1 MRRRIGSLSIV
12 GFFGLVAAAAA
23 QTPPSTVGASFDG
36 TYRFVSS
43 ARVNPTYTT
52 RNGQMGQCPDRR
64 AGPLH
69 VAKGRMRY
77 TTTTGYKLRGTV
89 GPQGELE
96 MHVLA
101 PPNTSNAGSAPID
114 LITTGAIDG
123 SGTAR
128 VRQSGHSC
136 SYDFVWQRSS

>member
-1 MRRRIGSLSIV
+1 
-12 GFFGLVAAAAA
+12 
-23 QTPPSTVGASFDG
+23 
-36 TYRFVSS
+36 
-43 ARVNPTYTT
+43 
-52 RNGQMGQCPDRR
+52 MGQCPDRR

-69 VAKGRMRY
+69 VAKGRARY

-114 LITTGAIDG
+114 LITTGTIAG